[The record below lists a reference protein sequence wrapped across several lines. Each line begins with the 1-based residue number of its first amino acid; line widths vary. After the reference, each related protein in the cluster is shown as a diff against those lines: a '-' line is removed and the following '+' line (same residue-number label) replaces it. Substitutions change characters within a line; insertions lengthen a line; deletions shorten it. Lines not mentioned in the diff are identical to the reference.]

1 MLAAWYI
8 IRPVREQMG
17 VQAGVEDLNYLFLG
31 TLAATLLFTPIY
43 GALVHLAPR
52 RVILVALYSF
62 LAINLIAF
70 TFVLR
75 AQPEVGPWTARLFY
89 VWASAFNLFVM
100 AAFTSLM
107 ADVWTLEQAKRV
119 FGGIAVGGTAGAILG
134 STITATLT
142 RHIGQEHLP
151 LASAAFLVGAIV
163 VLLQAERASAR
174 AHAKRNEP
182 ATDPAPSPFSW
193 KSLVEGVTMTA
204 RSPYLLGI
212 AVFMLCQT
220 ITGSFFYFQQA
231 RIVDRFVDGRAA
243 QTQLFASINLWTN
256 ILTIVVQI
264 FLTGRVIRALG
275 VGPTLLLL
283 PIIFTLGFLALELA
297 PDEALLTTMVVVLVA
312 TRASNFAL
320 SKPARETLFTVIP
333 RNEKYKAKGFVD
345 TFIYRGGDAIGAVA
359 DKAVKG
365 AEFGIVW
372 IALPITT
379 LWGATAIFL
388 GARQRRL
395 AHATNRENTLHPGP
409 IEPVDLAATPVAG
422 AARSPRGE
430 PL

>member
-1 MLAAWYI
+1 
-8 IRPVREQMG
+8 MG
-17 VQAGVEDLNYLFLG
+17 VQAGVENLNYLFLG
-31 TLAATLLFTPIY
+31 TLAATLLFTPVY
-43 GALVHLAPR
+43 AALVHLAPR
-52 RVILVALYSF
+52 RIILVALYSF
-62 LAINLIAF
+62 LAANLVAF
-70 TFVLR
+70 TILLR
-75 AQPEVGPWTARLFY
+75 SQHEVGPWTARLFY

-100 AAFTSLM
+100 ASFTSLM
-107 ADVWTLEQAKRV
+107 ADVWSLEQAKSV

-163 VLLQAERASAR
+163 VLLQAERASVRAR
-174 AHAKRNEP
+174 D
-182 ATDPAPSPFSW
+182 ATGAAPPERSASALSW

-231 RIVDRFVDGRAA
+231 RIVARFVEGRAA
-243 QTQLFASINLWTN
+243 QTELFASINLWTN

-264 FLTGRVIRALG
+264 FLTGRVIRAMG

-283 PIIFTLGFLALELA
+283 PFIFSLGFLALELA
-297 PDEALLTTMVVVLVA
+297 PDAALLTTMIVVLVA

-320 SKPARETLFTVIP
+320 SKPARETLFTILP
-333 RNEKYKAKGFVD
+333 RDQKYKAKGFVD
-345 TFIYRGGDAIGAVA
+345 TFVYRGGDAIGALA
-359 DKAVKG
+359 DNAVKN
-365 AEFGIVW
+365 AAFGIVW
-372 IALPITT
+372 LALPITT
-379 LWGATAIFL
+379 LWGATAIYL
-388 GARQRRL
+388 GARQKRL
-395 AHATNRENTLHPGP
+395 AHAQSTNHTNAPHPCP